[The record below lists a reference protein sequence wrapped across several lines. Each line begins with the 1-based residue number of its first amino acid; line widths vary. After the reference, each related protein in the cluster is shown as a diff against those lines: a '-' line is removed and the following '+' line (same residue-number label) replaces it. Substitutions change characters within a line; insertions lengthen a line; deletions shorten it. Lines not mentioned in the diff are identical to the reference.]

1 MRTSSKLFVAFLMI
15 LGLSATAQS
24 PEEKAQQLILQTE
37 EAMGGQEAFDKIRHI
52 NWNFF
57 GARILTWDKY
67 TGDVRIDFQKEN
79 SIYLF
84 NINTPGGQFL
94 KEGVEV
100 KDTKEKEDLYKKARE
115 IWINDSYWLI
125 MPFKMNDSGVSTTYM
140 GQLNSPLNELSDV
153 IQMTFAPTAGV
164 TPDNKYLVYLNPE
177 THLVSA
183 WSYFQSQKDEVPRF
197 TMPWLEYKN
206 YNGVLIS
213 ADRGERKLSPVHVYS
228 KLSKKIYTTFDK
240 PKIF

>member
-1 MRTSSKLFVAFLMI
+1 MRISSKLFVIFLMT
-15 LGLSATAQS
+15 LGLSARAQN
-24 PEEKAQQLILQTE
+24 PEKATELIE
-37 EAMGGQEAFDKIRHI
+37 ASEKAMGGREAFNKIRHL

-57 GARILTWDKY
+57 GARVLTWDKY

-79 SIYLF
+79 SVYLF
-84 NINTPGGQFL
+84 NINTPGGKFL

-100 KDTKEKEDLYKKARE
+100 TDPTEKAELYKKGRE

-125 MPFKMNDSGVSTTYM
+125 MPWKMKDEGVTTTYL
-140 GQLNSPLNELSDV
+140 GQKNSPLDELSDV
-153 IQMTFAPTAGV
+153 IEMTFAPTAGV

-183 WSYFQSQKDEVPRF
+183 WSYFPSQEDAAPRF
-197 TMPWLEYKN
+197 TMPWLDYIEYE
-206 YNGVLIS
+206 GVLIS
-213 ADRGERKLSPVHVYS
+213 ANRGERKLSPVHVYS